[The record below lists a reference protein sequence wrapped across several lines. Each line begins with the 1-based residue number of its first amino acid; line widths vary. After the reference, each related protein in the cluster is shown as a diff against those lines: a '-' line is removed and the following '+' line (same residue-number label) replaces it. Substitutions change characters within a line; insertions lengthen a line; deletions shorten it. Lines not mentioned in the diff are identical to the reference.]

1 MTYVDIFLGVKHVT
15 VDRANEI
22 AAAVRAIPEH
32 VRFPFDVE
40 IREIDETKESFTE
53 LIVTPMIYE
62 AGYTEN
68 VAEPLTA
75 INDAVMLVNHG
86 QQLEGYWREYSG
98 DKPDC
103 LAQFNGA
110 GVVEYM
116 ESSWVFE
123 LPMDVAQALRDFAFR
138 YNEEDPDFLLSYLQS
153 AGSAY
158 REKIMKKVKRF
169 EQRRGVTKWQPEF
182 VVEMNDP
189 RDTLSPFALKLVVGR
204 WSTSSLRMLREGNGT
219 YEFVIT
225 E

>member
-1 MTYVDIFLGVKHVT
+1 MTNVDIFLGVKHVT
-15 VDRANEI
+15 LQQAEKI
-22 AAAVRAIPEH
+22 AEAVRAIPEDK
-32 VRFPFDVE
+32 RFPFDVE

-62 AGYTEN
+62 AGDNEN

-86 QQLEGYWREYSG
+86 QQLDGYWHEYGG
-98 DKPDC
+98 DAPDC
-103 LAQFNGA
+103 LARFNGA

-123 LPMDVAQALRDFAFR
+123 LPMDIASALRDFAFR
-138 YNEEDPDFLLSYLQS
+138 YNEEDPDLLLSYLRS

-189 RDTLSPFALKLVVGR
+189 NDTLSPFALKLVVGR
-204 WSTSSLRMLREGNGT
+204 WSTSSLRMLSEGNGK